1 MLSYSIYDE
10 CLSWQ
15 GGILLNHEIEHNHD
29 VNTMGKFFNY
39 VTTRQYR
46 IRRSTCR
53 TTTAASRAHISILN
67 LGEWKKNFPSRGSTF
82 FFRNPIRKV
91 QKKLRERPLPFAPP
105 NEGPGNINV
114 ETHTVYFVHTI
125 ELKPLWP
132 IVSILKRGRFL
143 YVVTFDINSRVFKY
157 TD

>member
-67 LGEWKKNFPSRGSTF
+67 LGEWKKISQVGGRPFFSEILLGKSKKNWGSDRFPLLPLMRALATSMWRHTLYILYIQLNWSHFDPLLAFWKGGGFSMLSLLISIQGS
-82 FFRNPIRKV
+82 
-91 QKKLRERPLPFAPP
+91 
-105 NEGPGNINV
+105 
-114 ETHTVYFVHTI
+114 
-125 ELKPLWP
+125 
-132 IVSILKRGRFL
+132 S
-143 YVVTFDINSRVFKY
+143 S